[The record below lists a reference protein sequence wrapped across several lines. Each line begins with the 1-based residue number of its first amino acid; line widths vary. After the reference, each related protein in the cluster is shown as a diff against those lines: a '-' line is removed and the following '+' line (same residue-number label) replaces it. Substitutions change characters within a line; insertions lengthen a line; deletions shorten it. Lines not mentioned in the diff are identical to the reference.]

1 MSNGMPVSASAKQGG
16 TTVSG
21 SFGGVNG
28 RNFEKLVLN
37 SSLRGDARNTKLIL
51 AWDISAL
58 SLYVEDAL

>member
-1 MSNGMPVSASAKQGG
+1 MPESAKQGAM
-16 TTVSG
+16 TVNG
-21 SFGGVNG
+21 SFGDING

-51 AWDISAL
+51 ARDISAL